1 MFPFLQKPDSRGSNK
16 GKMKKFVAV
25 WDNRFLENVKMCS
38 EKIPGE
44 LWKIIIKHEFIKKKK
59 GLFGITLKITQ

>member
-25 WDNRFLENVKMCS
+25 WENRFLENVKMCS

-44 LWKIIIKHEFIKKKK
+44 LNIENEFIKKRAC
-59 GLFGITLKITQ
+59 LPSR